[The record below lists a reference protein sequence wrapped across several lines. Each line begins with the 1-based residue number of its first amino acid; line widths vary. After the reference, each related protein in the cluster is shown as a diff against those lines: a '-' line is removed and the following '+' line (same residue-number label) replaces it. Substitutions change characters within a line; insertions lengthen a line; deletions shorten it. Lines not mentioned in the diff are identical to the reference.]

1 MLPVRRCQTATKFKK
16 VADPAAP
23 NGAWYMPT
31 YPSDPAGENLTLMQV
46 PPTQLKA
53 PEVEVDDYM
62 QALSN
67 VKPSVNNDDIEE
79 HVKWTAEFGQD
90 G

>member
-1 MLPVRRCQTATKFKK
+1 
-16 VADPAAP
+16 
-23 NGAWYMPT
+23 
-31 YPSDPAGENLTLMQV
+31 MQV

-53 PEVEVDDYM
+53 PEVCADDYM
-62 QALSN
+62 QALNN
-67 VKPSVNNDDIEE
+67 VKPSVNWEDIEE

>member
-1 MLPVRRCQTATKFKK
+1 M
-16 VADPAAP
+16 
-23 NGAWYMPT
+23 
-31 YPSDPAGENLTLMQV
+31 TLMQC

-53 PEVEVDDYM
+53 PDVDAGDYM
-62 QALSN
+62 QALAN
-67 VKPSVNNDDIEE
+67 VKPSVCEADIED